1 MRFVTALLDK
11 YHYRD
16 PLKFAKHVVNKR
28 TDQGVDYWAS
38 VVNPIRAMG
47 DCKVTRVSH
56 TSGWPNGVVIQYVL
70 TGAGSHKGEVI
81 YVAEYISPV
90 VKVGQWVPKGATIAH
105 FSSDWRDAVGI
116 ETGFIRRGTDEPC
129 STDTSRVACAWPAG
143 CTSWAARPSRTQAPA
158 RPTAPASA
166 LRWQGPHAAR
176 LRRGGLEAL
185 GRHRPGQGHGHR
197 DRGEPP
203 LPRRLA

>member
-28 TDQGVDYWAS
+28 TDQGVDYWAAVGS
-38 VVNPIRAMG
+38 PIRAMG

-129 STDTSRVACAWPAG
+129 STDTSGRQTEGGRCM
-143 CTSWAARPSRTQAPA
+143 ARWLHQ
-158 RPTAPASA
+158 
-166 LRWQGPHAAR
+166 
-176 LRRGGLEAL
+176 L
-185 GRHRPGQGHGHR
+185 GRSTEQDPGPGSTHC
-197 DRGEPP
+197 PC
-203 LPRRLA
+203 